1 MEVSIFYD
9 ILEKGYVE
17 NLSVLVF
24 LKWENFFL
32 TPSSNDAV
40 KLILNSVFFLSA
52 IDELVNILRVFVE
65 FKIIE
70 VTKAELRVH
79 MINICAYNIIKTLP
93 VPGFHV
99 AWIMQLRNKRS
110 DGIHNL
116 FSFFKSLECLVV
128 LNVFIL
134 WKFSAS

>member
-40 KLILNSVFFLSA
+40 KLSLDLVFSLSA
-52 IDELVNILRVFVE
+52 FNELVYFLRVFLQFYV
-65 FKIIE
+65 
-70 VTKAELRVH
+70 
-79 MINICAYNIIKTLP
+79 
-93 VPGFHV
+93 
-99 AWIMQLRNKRS
+99 
-110 DGIHNL
+110 
-116 FSFFKSLECLVV
+116 
-128 LNVFIL
+128 
-134 WKFSAS
+134 